1 MWRIGMRSLAFV
13 IGFVGALLTAPAFA
27 APCQDPAG
35 FESWLESFKR
45 EAAVQGVSQKTIVSA
60 LTGLNYDSD
69 VISRDRRQSV
79 FQQSFEQFS
88 GRMVST
94 DRLRKGASMLKRYG
108 SLLGRIEQQFGVPAS
123 IIVAIWGLE
132 TDFGAN
138 LGRFPTFR
146 SLATLAYDCRRSELF
161 QAELV
166 DALRIIERG
175 DMAAEE
181 MRGAWAGE
189 IGQTQFMPSSYVKFA
204 VDFDDNGRRDLI
216 RSVPDALASTA
227 NYLKSFGW
235 HRGQPWAPGSP
246 NFEVLVQWN
255 KSQVYSKTVAYLA
268 TKLESEP

>member
-1 MWRIGMRSLAFV
+1 MRRIGMRSLAFV
-13 IGFVGALLTAPAFA
+13 FGLVCALLTAPAFA
-27 APCQDPAG
+27 APCQDSAG

-60 LTGLNYDSD
+60 LTGLNYDPD
-69 VISRDRRQSV
+69 IISRDRRQSV

-94 DRLRKGASMLKRYG
+94 DRLRKGANMLKRYG

-175 DMAAEE
+175 DMTAEE

-204 VDFDDNGRRDLI
+204 IDFDDNGRRDLI

-235 HRGQPWAPGSP
+235 RRSQPWTPGSP

-255 KSQVYSKTVAYLA
+255 KSQVYSKTVAYFA